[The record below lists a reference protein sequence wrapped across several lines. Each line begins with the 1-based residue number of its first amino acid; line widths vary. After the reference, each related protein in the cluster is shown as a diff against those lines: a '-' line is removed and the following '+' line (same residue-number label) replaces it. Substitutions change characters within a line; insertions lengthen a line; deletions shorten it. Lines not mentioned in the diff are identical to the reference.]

1 MVAPTHLVGLALLL
15 LGLSLASV
23 LLRRS
28 FLAVLVGV
36 QGIFVAASLAL
47 VGFSRMRV
55 ALGVDDPAGLS
66 IAEGHALLVLAV
78 GAAEVA
84 VEVEIDLVVLAEF
97 VLLWKEPVVCEEA
110 HIAQAQ
116 NILGHG
122 GNIKMRLLVGNDVAP
137 HKILFKKKWNK
148 NGQIILGHTL
158 CFLF

>member
-1 MVAPTHLVGLALLL
+1 MVTPTHLVGLALLL
-15 LGLSLASV
+15 LGFSLASV
-23 LLRRS
+23 LLRRN

-84 VEVEIDLVVLAEF
+84 VGLVMAVAFVRKRGSTNIEAASVLR
-97 VLLWKEPVVCEEA
+97 W
-110 HIAQAQ
+110 
-116 NILGHG
+116 
-122 GNIKMRLLVGNDVAP
+122 
-137 HKILFKKKWNK
+137 
-148 NGQIILGHTL
+148 
-158 CFLF
+158 